1 MSKSGSFQLLSK
13 SIGKAKCLLRAPL
26 ALANILSSA
35 KHAIVNIVRTLFVI
49 GSLTHEL
56 STFIG
61 VVSSRRPTRWS
72 RTANHSHESPPY
84 LFAIALSTG
93 VSEPRLLRQVVTATQ
108 LGFETGFIGLPT
120 DRSFT
125 NKVKIQLWSSVLV
138 DDQLNVR
145 EKIVLAA
152 IHQFTKLL
160 LLFGDRLPPSPRPL
174 RNFTLFLNR
183 VLLSI
188 HWITPPGFFSVWRA
202 TRQAAS
208 NDLVNSGSV
217 RLVIAHDFF
226 TLLPGLYAARLLQVP
241 LLLDVHEYATGQYD
255 THQFKSQVAPL
266 IHSFQREFFRDV
278 DYFSVVSPGILQQLI
293 LDYPEISNRARL
305 CRNIPSSH
313 LQTTVSS
320 PSSVNP
326 ENIQILYS
334 GLICAGRGLE
344 QLIKAFTNLPANY
357 SLHLVGPIDEIFLN
371 PLIAELDEPERI
383 RIVVHRMVHYEDII
397 TFNNKFDIGYFAQ
410 PQYSPQKRFSLPN
423 KFFEYITAGLCLC
436 VDNSFEMATIVQS
449 HDLGII
455 LTSHEDPIAIADQI
469 KLLDVERIRACK
481 QNSFSAA
488 SHYTWECETLPFSRF
503 LLAC

>member
-1 MSKSGSFQLLSK
+1 MLSQI
-13 SIGKAKCLLRAPL
+13 IGKAKYLLRAPL
-26 ALANILSSA
+26 ALTNNLSRA
-35 KHAIVNIVRTLFVI
+35 KHAVVNTARTLYVF

-61 VVSSRRPTRWS
+61 VVSTRRTSRWS
-72 RTANHSHESPPY
+72 RTANHSHEYPSY

-93 VSEPRLLRQVVTATQ
+93 VSEPRLLKQVVTATQ
-108 LGFETGFIGLPT
+108 LGFETGFVGLPS

-125 NKVKIQLWSSVLV
+125 NKLKIQRWSSVLV
-138 DDQLNVR
+138 DDQINVL

-152 IHQFTKLL
+152 IHHFTKLL
-160 LLFGDRLPPSPRPL
+160 LLFGDRFPSSPRPL
-174 RNFTLFLNR
+174 RKFTLFLNR

-202 TRQAAS
+202 TRQALS
-208 NDLVNSGSV
+208 NELVNSGSV

-266 IHSFQREFFRDV
+266 IRSFQSEFFRDV

-293 LDYPEISNRARL
+293 LDYPDISNRAHL

-326 ENIQILYS
+326 EDIQILYS

-344 QLIKAFTNLPANY
+344 QLIKAFKELPVNY
-357 SLHLVGPIDEIFLN
+357 SLHLVGPMDETFLN
-371 PLIAELDEPERI
+371 PLLADLNNPERI
-383 RIVVHRMVHYEDII
+383 RIVVHKMVHYEDII
-397 TFNNKFDIGYFAQ
+397 SFNNKFDIGYFAQ

-436 VDNSFEMATIVQS
+436 VDNSFEMATIVQR
-449 HDLGII
+449 HDLGIV
-455 LTSHEDPIAIADQI
+455 LTSHHDPIVIADQI
-469 KLLDVERIRACK
+469 KLLDVERIRAYK
-481 QNSFSAA
+481 QNSLSAA
-488 SHYTWECETLPFSRF
+488 SHYTWEAETLALSRF
-503 LLAC
+503 LLSC